1 MAFAPVAPIQILEQ
15 MKEQGDFGY
24 YHLFLAHHTLEHPG
38 RFQRL
43 VEPEAGQEDYHRIF
57 IMDNSIVELGDSCT
71 AEVMLK
77 ACKPILDGMGPKD
90 ALFAVLPDVMGDGTS
105 TRSKIEANY
114 DTWRQTLPERV
125 QLMAVAQGSNWIDYC
140 QTIDYLKAYT
150 DSQKITGIGIPRI
163 LTNPWYLGTRKQ
175 ACFYAS
181 LMFQN
186 NGIAPWMHLL
196 GFSDNVPDDLLNAA
210 HFRWGIDS
218 AVPLRVGPDWSYASP
233 TEARKSDWFETGT
246 YTDAAKRH
254 VRELRNLI
262 G

>member
-1 MAFAPVAPIQILEQ
+1 MVFAPVAPIQILES

-43 VEPEAGQEDYHRIF
+43 VEPEDENVRRIF

-77 ACKPILDGMGPKD
+77 ACKPILDGMGPRD
-90 ALFAVLPDVMGDGTS
+90 TLFAVLPDVMGDGYA
-105 TRSKIEANY
+105 TRHTIEAHY
-114 DTWRQTLPERV
+114 DTWRSTLPEQV
-125 QLMAVAQGSNWIDYC
+125 QLMAVAQGSNWLDYC

-150 DSQKITGIGIPRI
+150 DSQKITGVGIPRV
-163 LTNPWYLGTRKQ
+163 LTNPYYLGTRKQ

-181 LMFQN
+181 LILQN
-186 NGIAPWMHLL
+186 NGLAPWMHLL

-210 HFRWGIDS
+210 HFGWGIDS
-218 AVPLRVGPDWSYASP
+218 AVPLRVGSTWSYAKP
-233 TEARKSDWFETGT
+233 TEPRDPKWFEEGT

-254 VRELRNLI
+254 VHELRKLI